1 MFPKRNEENYI
12 RGMKY
17 RIRFDRLSPPLC
29 GLTAGMV
36 RRAFDRYVAADYP
49 EKGVES
55 FYRFSSPQ
63 AILSRCRDG
72 QHRGLVAIHGDRIVG
87 FLEIR
92 LPNHITSLFVD
103 PDYHRMGIARKL
115 WEMVIG
121 HFTEVKVFTV
131 NSSPYAVKVY
141 EKFHFVR
148 VGDFLQKDGI
158 YYLPMRW
165 ERP

>member
-1 MFPKRNEENYI
+1 
-12 RGMKY
+12 MKY

-49 EKGVES
+49 EKGIES
-55 FYRFSSPQ
+55 FYRFSSTQ
-63 AILSRCRDG
+63 AIQSRCRDG
-72 QHRGLVAIHGDRIVG
+72 QHRGLVAIHGDRVVG

-103 PDYHRMGIARKL
+103 PDYHGMGIARKL
-115 WEMVIG
+115 WEMVIS
-121 HFTEVKVFTV
+121 HFKEVRVFTV
-131 NSSPYAVKVY
+131 NSSPYAVPVY
-141 EKFHFVR
+141 EKFRFNR
-148 VGDFLQKDGI
+148 IGDFQQKDGM

-165 ERP
+165 ERL